1 MAVLL
6 NVWRNEPIAISW
18 PLCTERDKERVT
30 ERATEWQRQT
40 ETDREWQS
48 DRDRQRQTE
57 SDRDRQSD
65 RERDRETETDRETDR
80 QREWPGDRQKIHNY
94 VFQCASIINKL
105 TSAFSLYLPI
115 NSLNISVV
123 DSTFSNVLFL
133 SSLLKHRGAI
143 YYNHKALL

>member
-18 PLCTERDKERVT
+18 PLCTERDEERDRESDRESNRVTERDRDRQRVT

-40 ETDREWQS
+40 EWQ
-48 DRDRQRQTE
+48 
-57 SDRDRQSD
+57 
-65 RERDRETETDRETDR
+65 RERDRETETDR

-133 SSLLKHRGAI
+133 SSLLKRRGAI